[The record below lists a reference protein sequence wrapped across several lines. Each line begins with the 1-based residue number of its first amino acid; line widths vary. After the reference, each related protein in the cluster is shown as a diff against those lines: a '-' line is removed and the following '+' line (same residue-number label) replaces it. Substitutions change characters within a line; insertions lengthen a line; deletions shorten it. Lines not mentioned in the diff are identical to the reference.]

1 MQRKKKVTAL
11 YPSRVSH
18 APAGQPAFPVA
29 RSSWNKNDPTPPALK
44 TLDPASPL
52 LITQG
57 PAKRL
62 LQKHAPA
69 SAINVFLGL
78 FVMVLLLLPACGT
91 PGALQLEEGEFV
103 PSEIGK
109 EVFFEQYAG
118 ENPVPRA
125 LSGRASVQVS
135 EPGHTERA
143 NVHFRSDRYESLLL
157 VRTSLGIE
165 GGRIY
170 SNPDSV
176 IIYNRIDEV
185 AHKMSHYDAAWF
197 YLNGIGAMN
206 LLSMLYPLAG
216 PHQIEAIY
224 ETGEHFLI
232 ETTYGDRHIL
242 DRERLLLRRTERSTL
257 HPEAYSTFHFE
268 NHAEL
273 EGHRLPRRIQIL
285 SYDEKSNIFLV
296 IRSLEINPSDLEFD
310 PEIPDNIDIIRL

>member
-1 MQRKKKVTAL
+1 MTSMQAITT
-11 YPSRVSH
+11 
-18 APAGQPAFPVA
+18 
-29 RSSWNKNDPTPPALK
+29 RSGPG
-44 TLDPASPL
+44 PASTR
-52 LITQG
+52 I
-57 PAKRL
+57 
-62 LQKHAPA
+62 
-69 SAINVFLGL
+69 S
-78 FVMVLLLLPACGT
+78 LLLAASMLAFLAACSVT
-91 PGALQLEEGEFV
+91 EPLQVDDMAFV
-103 PSEIGK
+103 PSEMDA
-109 EVFFEQYAG
+109 EAFFEEYAAQ
-118 ENPVPRA
+118 NVIPQA

-135 EPGHTERA
+135 EPGQTDRA
-143 NVHFRSDRYESLLL
+143 SVQFRSDRYQSLLL
-157 VRTSLGIE
+157 ISNNLGIE
-165 GGRIY
+165 GGRIH
-170 SNPDSV
+170 SDPDSV
-176 IIYNRIDEV
+176 VVYNRIEKV
-185 AHKMSHYDAAWF
+185 AHKMSHEDAAWF

-206 LLSMLYPLAG
+206 LLSMLYPLTG